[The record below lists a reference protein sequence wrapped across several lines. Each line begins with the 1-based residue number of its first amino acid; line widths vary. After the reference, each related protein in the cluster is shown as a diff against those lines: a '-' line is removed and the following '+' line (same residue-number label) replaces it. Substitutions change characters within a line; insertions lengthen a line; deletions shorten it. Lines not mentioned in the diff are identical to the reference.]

1 MLRRESIDASVEALR
16 KNETRTEELTIR
28 DVVVAM
34 ISVRVA
40 GVVARRVR
48 EMMATSRR
56 REQDGG

>member
-16 KNETRTEELTIR
+16 KNDTRREELTIR